1 MIGGKRHEVA
11 TRRTGCV
18 DQPKGTGNAYRSKR
32 AADQKAQFWNKTYA
46 MAGVKQSAT
55 VVRKGSVPP
64 ADARFRGRKGGSK
77 GGLAR

>member
-11 TRRTGCV
+11 TRRTGCA

-32 AADQKAQFWNKTYA
+32 TAEHKANFWNTTYA
-46 MAGVKQSAT
+46 MAGVKQSAS

-64 ADARFRGRKGGSK
+64 ADAKFRGRKGAK
-77 GGLAR
+77 GGLR